1 MLFFWSWFMAKHLL
15 LNFRCQISYVIC
27 HMFHMS
33 NVKQMF
39 HMSNFRCQI
48 SDVSHVKFQ
57 MSQSSVKCPMFA
69 EICSDLRPRLNQ
81 RCVGLRLVAVSLKE
95 SGWWEEK
102 FPHGVDMTMAFGYL
116 KNDLTIDLKLRWIEP
131 EPC

>member
-1 MLFFWSWFMAKHLL
+1 
-15 LNFRCQISYVIC
+15 
-27 HMFHMS
+27 MS
-33 NVKQMF
+33 DVKFQMF

-102 FPHGVDMTMAFGYL
+102 FPHGVDMTTPFGYL
-116 KNDLTIDLKLRWIEP
+116 KKDLTIDLKLQWIEP
-131 EPC
+131 EPWQAPVKELMWQSWQ